1 MTNLPPGWTETTL
14 GAVCEKSQYG
24 WTTKAIADG
33 TGLRLLR
40 TTDITKPMF
49 SWDTVPFCTEPPPDR
64 ERYLLADGDL
74 VISRS
79 GSVGASALI
88 TTPPPSVFASYLIR
102 FRPLPSISSR
112 FLYWFTRSRQFQ
124 EQVEGAAAGIAL
136 QNVNA
141 KKYSAMSLPLPPVA
155 EQHRIVEAIEERF
168 TRLDAAEATLRRAT
182 ANQERYMA
190 SLLQSLVAGAGM
202 PIRRLDELAETSS
215 GGTPSRRD
223 PSNFGGNVPW
233 IKSGELN
240 DSTVTEV
247 AECITEAAVSAS
259 SAKLLP
265 KGTLMVAM
273 YGATIGKLGFVGFDS
288 ATTNQA
294 VCAIRP
300 GPDVLADYLFWVLR
314 AARPSLTAAG
324 KGGAQPNISQGV
336 LRGWP
341 IPLRSPSEQARVV
354 CEIEERLQ
362 AMRTIMSVTARA
374 QARSA
379 HLRRSILGQA
389 FTGHLVSPEA
399 EDEFVTELRAPSPAA
414 PTARRSGKVS

>member
-1 MTNLPPGWTETTL
+1 MTGLPPGWTETTL
-14 GAVCEKSQYG
+14 GEVAKWGSGGTPKAGTAEYYG
-24 WTTKAIADG
+24 GEIPWSVIGDLNDGVVTSTSAAITAAGLANSSAKIVPPGSLLVAMYGSIGKLGITGLPMATNQAIAFAKPLEG
-33 TGLRLLR
+33 V
-40 TTDITKPMF
+40 TTTRF
-49 SWDTVPFCTEPPPDR
+49 LFW
-64 ERYLLADGDL
+64 L
-74 VISRS
+74 VMWQRQAM
-79 GSVGASALI
+79 ASAGKGA
-88 TTPPPSVFASYLIR
+88 TQQN
-102 FRPLPSISSR
+102 ISQTILKS
-112 FLYWFTRSRQFQ
+112 WP
-124 EQVEGAAAGIAL
+124 I
-136 QNVNA
+136 
-141 KKYSAMSLPLPPVA
+141 PLPPLL

-182 ANQERYMA
+182 ANQERYLA
-190 SLLQSLVAGAGM
+190 SLLQSMVTGADM

-247 AECITEAAVSAS
+247 AERITEAALSTS

-265 KGTLMVAM
+265 KGTLLVAM

-362 AMRTIMSVTARA
+362 AMRTIMAATTRVD
-374 QARSA
+374 ARSA
-379 HLRRSILGQA
+379 RLRRSILGQA

-399 EDEFVTELRAPSPAA
+399 EDEFVTGLRAPSPAA
-414 PTARRSGKVS
+414 PAARRSGKES